1 MSILGSHVDDLVAT
15 HKAFGGQ
22 GSGKLISSSMRE
34 LEGGVANSARAEAA
48 TGQQV
53 VFGQRRVGESFSPI
67 VDGKGPPVYLAGRP
81 ILDVAADLRTGILH
95 PDQLPIQAF
104 HYKGQLVSAN
114 TRSLSALSE
123 ADLLP
128 TNITIIQPSRQLL
141 LRLRE
146 TPLLPEAPLPGP
158 RVPVTPS
165 RTDLTILSR
174 PNGEPWIFE
183 VPGVW

>member
-1 MSILGSHVDDLVAT
+1 M
-15 HKAFGGQ
+15 
-22 GSGKLISSSMRE
+22 
-34 LEGGVANSARAEAA
+34 
-48 TGQQV
+48 
-53 VFGQRRVGESFSPI
+53 
-67 VDGKGPPVYLAGRP
+67 
-81 ILDVAADLRTGILH
+81 AADLRAGVLH

-104 HYKGQLVSAN
+104 YYEGQLVSAN

-123 ADLLP
+123 AGLLP
-128 TNITIIQPSRQLL
+128 TNVTVIQPQRALL

-146 TPLLPEAPLPGP
+146 TPLLPNAPLPGP

-183 VPGVW
+183 VPGAR

>member
-1 MSILGSHVDDLVAT
+1 MRTVFAKLLICFALLFVTAGTASGHVV
-15 HKAFGGQ
+15 
-22 GSGKLISSSMRE
+22 
-34 LEGGVANSARAEAA
+34 VANTARAEVA
-48 TGQQV
+48 TGPQV
-53 VFGQRRVGESFSPI
+53 VFGQRRVGETFSPI
-67 VDGKGPPVYLAGRP
+67 VNGKGPPEYLAGRP
-81 ILDVAADLRTGILH
+81 IIDVAADLRAGVLH

-104 HYKGQLVSAN
+104 YYEGQLVSAN

-123 ADLLP
+123 AGLLP
-128 TNITIIQPSRQLL
+128 TNVTVIQPQRALL

-146 TPLLPEAPLPGP
+146 TPLLPNAPLPGP

-183 VPGVW
+183 VPGAR